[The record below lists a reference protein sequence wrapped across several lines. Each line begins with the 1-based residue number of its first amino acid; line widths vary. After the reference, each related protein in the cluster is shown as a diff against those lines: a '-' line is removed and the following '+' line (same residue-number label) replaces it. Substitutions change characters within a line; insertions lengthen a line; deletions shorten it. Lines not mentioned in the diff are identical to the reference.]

1 LGEDEFAITLMRFGP
16 VFWIDAAEFDPI
28 DYFDSLRAA
37 KEYAEG
43 EYEPYVSAANEE

>member
-1 LGEDEFAITLMRFGP
+1 LGP

-28 DYFDSLRAA
+28 GYFDSLRAA